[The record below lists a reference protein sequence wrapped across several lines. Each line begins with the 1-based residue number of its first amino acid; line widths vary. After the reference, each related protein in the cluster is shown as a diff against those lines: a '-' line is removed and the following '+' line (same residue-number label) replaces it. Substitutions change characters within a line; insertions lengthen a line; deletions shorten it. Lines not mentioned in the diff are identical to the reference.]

1 MWASPEGD
9 RRDCVDWSNT
19 GLSTPPLV
27 LFSIPSTGRGAIAWR
42 DWFLGR
48 LPEARPEWGMGLEVP
63 MEVRLLRALEVF
75 SRAMEARDRRPVR
88 DEEGETA
95 VVAGVVGDEGEEE
108 EDDCRSGDPV
118 SSLGFDCQEVWCEYC
133 CDGEWRWC

>member
-1 MWASPEGD
+1 MGKP
-9 RRDCVDWSNT
+9 
-19 GLSTPPLV
+19 
-27 LFSIPSTGRGAIAWR
+27 
-42 DWFLGR
+42 
-48 LPEARPEWGMGLEVP
+48 PEARPEWEMGLEVP

-75 SRAMEARDRRPVR
+75 SRAMEARDRRPER

-118 SSLGFDCQEVWCEYC
+118 SSLGFDSQEVWCEYC